1 MDISRIK
8 KLWCSREKT
17 ASFQNETATFQN
29 ETATFQNETTP
40 FQNETTLPDI
50 NTDNNLTVSNDT
62 VCRTDVQRVAGQ
74 WNLLDTYRVK
84 PKLYPF
90 QT

>member
-17 ASFQNETATFQN
+17 ASFQN

-62 VCRTDVQRVAGQ
+62 VCRTDVQRVVGQ

-84 PKLYPF
+84 PVRNIR
-90 QT
+90 

>member
-1 MDISRIK
+1 MENYKMSNGSI
-8 KLWCSREKT
+8 
-17 ASFQNETATFQN
+17 QNEQPIPVINTV
-29 ETATFQNETTP
+29 
-40 FQNETTLPDI
+40 I

-84 PKLYPF
+84 PVRNIR
-90 QT
+90 